1 MRVEREMV
9 KKISSP
15 KGLAG
20 WLFICIK
27 CKKHFRSS
35 IRAIAHAKNCG
46 SKMFRRR
53 RKSIRK
59 MSCNFCGHEECTVAA
74 LTSHRIRHHSH
85 SISKF
90 RCTRCNRQFVS
101 FKSYKRHVAR
111 HGSSQVFTCSF
122 SGCGKKYKTKANM
135 MRHKRDKHLGRT
147 WPSVAG
153 ITPLPGSGSEVNDSL
168 TSLSQSSA
176 SLSPSLSDAH
186 SVPEDGFDLTPSSKF
201 IGVSG
206 LSLMENIR
214 NVNVRAYS
222 EGFLTIFSEMSERRL
237 RNACRIFESRII
249 QPNQPTTLT
258 PRSRSTS
265 TALNF
270 SSPSPPPS
278 SSPVSNQGVLDCGSL
293 TAIPPAGSPAS
304 TSSTSVLTSPTA
316 GQIVEM
322 DESLTVET
330 CSEVR

>member
-1 MRVEREMV
+1 MV

-46 SKMFRRR
+46 SKMFRKR

-85 SISKF
+85 RISQF
-90 RCTRCNRQFVS
+90 RCTRCNKQFVS
-101 FKSYKRHVAR
+101 LKSYKRHVAR
-111 HGSSQVFTCSF
+111 HGSSQVFTCSS

-153 ITPLPGSGSEVNDSL
+153 ITPLPGSGPEVNDSL
-168 TSLSQSSA
+168 TSPSN
-176 SLSPSLSDAH
+176 SPSLSDAH
-186 SVPEDGFDLTPSSKF
+186 SVPWDGSSKF
-201 IGVSG
+201 IGGSG
-206 LSLMENIR
+206 LSAMENIR
-214 NVNVRAYS
+214 NINVREYS
-222 EGFLTIFSEMSERRL
+222 EGFLTIFSGMSERRL

-249 QPNQPTTLT
+249 QPNQPTALS

-293 TAIPPAGSPAS
+293 TALPPAGSPAS
-304 TSSTSVLTSPTA
+304 TSSTPVLASASPTA